1 MLLNSFKPAGSSIVG
16 VAVYPSDFGLERL
29 SREEIEG
36 PVGLL
41 DEDSKSHDHNEESHD
56 HNKESVEGEEYS
68 REKLRQYQLSR
79 FKYVFCCVTVDPCGA
94 SLLT

>member
-1 MLLNSFKPAGSSIVG
+1 M
-16 VAVYPSDFGLERL
+16 YPSDFGLERL

-79 FKYVFCCVTVDPCGA
+79 FKYVFCCVTLTQCFDLLCGIYI
-94 SLLT
+94 SMSSDLWGRIL